1 MLQER
6 FQKLRQ
12 EFKKFF
18 SEFFPKFLDK
28 VRHYRARLLA
38 NQQIRLPFIVAGV
51 MVGVL
56 LGTLLF
62 VRLFRP
68 ASPSMQDTLSTVS
81 VGNVADYASA
91 AALQQRALADAMT
104 SVGLLLANPQ
114 LGDAAWQA
122 EVAKAMDD
130 VDLAYSSLVRLE
142 PDASLVAY
150 HARMLEGA
158 ADCSAAM
165 RVLDLALDEQNRDAV
180 LIVVS
185 LLNRCQAHINAAGEL
200 VAD

>member
-1 MLQER
+1 MFLELLWSQILSLW
-6 FQKLRQ
+6 QWLR
-12 EFKKFF
+12 
-18 SEFFPKFLDK
+18 
-28 VRHYRARLLA
+28 RRLNPLLS
-38 NQQIRLPFIVAGV
+38 NQQMRLPFVVGGV
-51 MVGVL
+51 MIGVL

-68 ASPSMQDTLSTVS
+68 NPQPLPDTTP
-81 VGNVADYASA
+81 VATNAFSDYAALA
-91 AALQQRALADAMT
+91 ATQQHALADAMT
-104 SVGLLLANPQ
+104 SVGALLANPQ
-114 LGDAAWQA
+114 LSNADWQA
-122 EVAKAMDD
+122 DVAKAMAD
-130 VDLAYSSLVRLE
+130 VDAAYSALVRLD

-150 HARMLEGA
+150 HQRMLEGA

-200 VAD
+200 VGD

>member
-1 MLQER
+1 MLQESLR
-6 FQKLRQ
+6 KLRQ
-12 EFKKFF
+12 EFPKLLPKLRSHSDKFF
-18 SEFFPKFLDK
+18 
-28 VRHYRARLLA
+28 A
-38 NQQIRLPFIVAGV
+38 NPQVKLPFIVAGA

-68 ASPSMQDTLSTVS
+68 VSPSTLDSLPTATVTVS
-81 VGNVADYASA
+81 NIEGDYAA
-91 AALQQRALADAMT
+91 AAASQQRALADAMT
-104 SVGLLLANPQ
+104 SVGELLANPQ
-114 LGDAAWQA
+114 LGDAGWQN
-122 EVAKAMDD
+122 EVAAAMDE

-142 PDASLVAY
+142 PDAQFTAY

-185 LLNRCQAHINAAGEL
+185 LLHRCQTHINAAGEL
-200 VAD
+200 VTE